1 MLKSNI
7 KLDQCEKCPVLDECV
22 CIVDDEKLQFNI
34 LNTYKRYD
42 KKYKKKEIIYHD
54 DIKLNKIMTIVSG
67 WVLEYRVLEN
77 GQRCIVNIYTP
88 GDLIGFNIDENFIN
102 KSIFISATNIKT
114 CVFDNN
120 TLIDFINKNPILA
133 GSIIKRLSINIDKMA
148 SFLTSIT
155 RTKSQERILYFIYYI
170 GQKVYKFNSSNI
182 VDKDIEI
189 PLTQEEIA
197 DILGLTS
204 VHVSRSIRTLI
215 YNKVIVVN
223 KHKYKFLDTE
233 KTDLNYAL

>member
-1 MLKSNI
+1 MLKSNLKI
-7 KLDQCEKCPVLDECV
+7 GQCEKCPVLNECV

-42 KKYKKKEIIYHD
+42 KKYKKKEVIYHD

-67 WVLEYRVLEN
+67 WVLEYRILTN
-77 GQRCIVNIYTP
+77 GQRCIVNIYTS
-88 GDLIGFNIDENFIN
+88 GDLIGFNIDDNFIN
-102 KSIFISATNIKT
+102 KSIFVSATNLQA
-114 CVFDNN
+114 CVFDND
-120 TLIDFINKNPILA
+120 TLINFINKNPILA

-170 GQKVYKFNSSNI
+170 GQKVYKFNSFNM
-182 VDKDIEI
+182 VGKDIYI

-204 VHVSRSIRTLI
+204 VHISRSIKTLI
-215 YNKVIVVN
+215 DNKVIEVN
-223 KHKYKFLDTE
+223 KYKYKFLGSE
-233 KTDLNYAL
+233 KFDLNYSL